1 MQRIIVDLPEP
12 EGPQTT
18 TRSPRFTSKLMS
30 VSTRKSPNH
39 LWTWRISING
49 VAESGVS
56 LSAIIDAPC
65 RVRLT
70 PPAPVELALQH
81 LAVARHEKTEA
92 PIDRR
97 RDDVGFGR
105 EALPVRVGQCG
116 ICSVE
121 QIEEAND
128 DD

>member
-18 TRSPRFTSKLMS
+18 TRSPRFTSRLMS

-39 LWTWRISING
+39 LCTWRISIIG
-49 VAESGVS
+49 VPAPGASF
-56 LSAIIDAPC
+56 SAIVSAPC

-70 PPAPVELALQH
+70 PPAAVELALQH
-81 LAVARHEKTEA
+81 LAVARHEKAEA

-97 RDDVGFGR
+97 RDDIGFGG
-105 EALPVRVGQCG
+105 ET
-116 ICSVE
+116 
-121 QIEEAND
+121 
-128 DD
+128 